1 MDTCTGTAILAVG
14 IYLARG
20 ILSMIGRQQA
30 VAQQWRRGDAAAA
43 PAAGRRRLAAA
54 PGALPS
60 ALTAQHAAAFASVRK
75 TASAQAPSSSCGAQ
89 NSLPATDTDAA
100 VGRAAECCPACSCW
114 PPQEAG

>member
-43 PAAGRRRLAAA
+43 PAARRPPPAGRGPR
-54 PGALPS
+54 
-60 ALTAQHAAAFASVRK
+60 
-75 TASAQAPSSSCGAQ
+75 SSSFRADGAARR
-89 NSLPATDTDAA
+89 S
-100 VGRAAECCPACSCW
+100 VC
-114 PPQEAG
+114 